1 MLFNSLEFF
10 VFSPFIITTYFLIQI
25 RYRIPLLLIAS
36 YVFYGWWNINYLFI
50 IIFSTSIDYFL
61 GIRLHVS
68 KNKKIKKLYLYLS
81 LIANLGI
88 LFFFK
93 YLTFFSTILSSILG
107 SFNFEYD
114 IPTHNFLLPI
124 GISFYTF
131 QTLSYTID
139 IYRRKIIPE
148 TNFFKFALYVSF
160 FPQLLAGPIER
171 AKSLIPQFHFN
182 YSFEYNRVVGG
193 LRIVLWGLFKKIVIA
208 DRIATYTNP
217 IFENPEKIFGLD
229 IWFASILFCFQIFC
243 DFSAYSDIALGI
255 AKILGIKLSKNF
267 GNRPYF
273 AKSYVEHWS
282 MTHITLSN
290 WLRDYFFIP
299 FFSRSKLFSV
309 YAGIFITMIICGLW
323 HGASTTFILWGAF
336 HGLGIILGQ
345 KYTLPLNNT
354 LKRIIFLISTIIPG
368 LLFGS
373 GDFNTLII
381 LIKNAFVLDTE
392 FISISG
398 IFLRFGLIVLM
409 DSIHLKMGEKNF
421 DEFLITKSRYY
432 RWGMYLF
439 LINMMIYFSPTK
451 SYEFIYFQF

>member
-1 MLFNSLEFF
+1 M
-10 VFSPFIITTYFLIQI
+10 
-25 RYRIPLLLIAS
+25 
-36 YVFYGWWNINYLFI
+36 
-50 IIFSTSIDYFL
+50 
-61 GIRLHVS
+61 
-68 KNKKIKKLYLYLS
+68 
-81 LIANLGI
+81 
-88 LFFFK
+88 
-93 YLTFFSTILSSILG
+93 ILSSILG
-107 SFNFEYD
+107 SFNIEYD

-139 IYRRKIIPE
+139 VYKKRIFPE

-182 YSFEYNRVVGG
+182 YFFNYSRVVGG
-193 LRIVLWGLFKKIVIA
+193 LRIVLWGFFKKTVIA
-208 DRIATYTNP
+208 DRIAIYTKP
-217 IFENPEKIFGLD
+217 IFENPDNIFGLD

>member
-1 MLFNSLEFF
+1 MPFNSLEFF
-10 VFSPFIITTYFLIQI
+10 VFSPFIITTYFLIQVK
-25 RYRIPLLLIAS
+25 YRTPLLLIAS

-50 IIFSTSIDYFL
+50 IIFSTSIDYFS

-68 KNKKIKKLYLYLS
+68 KDKKIKKLYLYLS

-93 YLTFFSTILSSILG
+93 YLKFFSTILSSILG
-107 SFNFEYD
+107 SFNIEYD

-139 IYRRKIIPE
+139 VYKQRIVPE
-148 TNFFKFALYVSF
+148 TNFIKFALYVSF
-160 FPQLLAGPIER
+160 FPQLVAGPIER

-182 YSFEYNRVVGG
+182 HSFNYSRVVGG
-193 LRIVLWGLFKKIVIA
+193 LRIVLWGFFKKTVIA
-208 DRIATYTNP
+208 DRIAMYTKL
-217 IFENPEKIFGLD
+217 IFENPDNIFGLD

-309 YAGIFITMIICGLW
+309 YSGIFMTMIICGLW

-381 LIKNAFVLDTE
+381 LIKNAFVLDAE
-392 FISISG
+392 FINIST
-398 IFLRFGLIVLM
+398 ILLRFGLIILM
-409 DSIHLKMGEKNF
+409 DTIHLKMGEKNF
-421 DEFLITKSRYY
+421 DEFLSTKSRYY

-439 LINMMIYFSPTK
+439 LINMMIYFSPSD
-451 SYEFIYFQF
+451 SYEFIYFRF

>member
-10 VFSPFIITTYFLIQI
+10 VFSPLIITTYFLIQI
-25 RYRIPLLLIAS
+25 RYRTPLLLIAS
-36 YVFYGWWNINYLFI
+36 YVFYGWWNVNYLFI

-61 GIRLHVS
+61 GIRLHVI
-68 KNKKIKKLYLYLS
+68 KDKKIKKLYLYLS
-81 LIANLGI
+81 LIVNLGI

-107 SFNFEYD
+107 LFNIEYD
-114 IPTHNFLLPI
+114 ITTNNFLLPI

-139 IYRRKIIPE
+139 IYKQRILPE
-148 TNFFKFALYVSF
+148 KNFFKFALYVSF
-160 FPQLLAGPIER
+160 FPQLIAGPIER

-182 YSFEYNRVVGG
+182 YSFNYSRVVGG
-193 LRIVLWGLFKKIVIA
+193 LRIVLWGFFKKIVIA
-208 DRIATYTNP
+208 DRIVIYTKLV
-217 IFENPEKIFGLD
+217 FENPDNTFGLD

-243 DFSAYSDIALGI
+243 DFSAYSDIALGT

-309 YAGIFITMIICGLW
+309 YSGIFITMLICGLW

-336 HGLGIILGQ
+336 HGVGIILGQ
-345 KYTLPLNNT
+345 KYTLQVNNT
-354 LKRIIFLISTIIPG
+354 LKRVIFLTSTIIPG

-381 LIKNAFVLDTE
+381 LIKNAFSLDAE
-392 FISISG
+392 FINISA
-398 IFLRFGLIVLM
+398 ILLRFGLIILM
-409 DSIHLKMGEKNF
+409 DSIHLKMGKKNF

-432 RWGMYLF
+432 RWGVYLF
-439 LINMMIYFSPTK
+439 LINMMIYFSPSK